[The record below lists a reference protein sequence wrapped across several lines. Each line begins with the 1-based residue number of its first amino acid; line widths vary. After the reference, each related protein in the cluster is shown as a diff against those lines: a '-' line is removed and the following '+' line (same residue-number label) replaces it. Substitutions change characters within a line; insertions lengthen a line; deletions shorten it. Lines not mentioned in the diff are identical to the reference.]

1 MSLFSTLEPY
11 SADHLPV
18 GDGHSLYV
26 EESGNPDGIP
36 IVFIHGGPGG
46 GSSPTSRRFFDP
58 ARYRIV
64 VFDQRG
70 CGLSTPH
77 ASLEHNTTADLIDDL
92 ERIRQHLNIER
103 WALFGGSWGST
114 LALLYAQAHPDRV
127 LGLVLRGIFLCDQ
140 ASLTWLYQD
149 GASKLFPDFWQDF
162 IAPLNAEQQ
171 QDIIGSY
178 YRLLTDP
185 DMAVQQA
192 AAQAWDLW
200 EDRLSTLLP
209 RTLPDYLDAETAKAA
224 LAISRIE
231 CHFFEHAGF
240 IQPQQILRDL
250 PLIQHLPVWI
260 VHGRYDV
267 VCSMSNAWALHQA
280 WPGSQLQVVADA
292 GHSANEPGIQQ
303 ALVAAT
309 NALATH
315 LVGKNQ

>member
-1 MSLFSTLEPY
+1 MSLFPALMPFATHQLY
-11 SADHLPV
+11 V
-18 GDGHSLYV
+18 GDGHVLYV

-58 ARYRIV
+58 QRYRIV

-70 CGLSTPH
+70 CGLSTPF
-77 ASLEHNTTADLIDDL
+77 ASLEHNTTAHLVEDL
-92 ERIRQHLNIER
+92 ERIRQHLGAER

-114 LALLYAQAHPDRV
+114 LALLYAQAHPERV

-140 ASLTWLYQD
+140 AALTWLYQD
-149 GASKLFPDFWQDF
+149 GAHQLFPDYWQDF
-162 IAPLNAEQQ
+162 IAPLNEVQR

-185 DMAVQQA
+185 DLAVQQA

-209 RTLPDYLDAETAKAA
+209 RDLPDYLDAQTAKAA
-224 LAISRIE
+224 LAIARIE
-231 CHFFEHAGF
+231 CHFFKHLGF
-240 IQPQQILRDL
+240 IQPQQILRDV
-250 PLIQHLPVWI
+250 PLIQHLPAWI

-267 VCSMSNAWALHQA
+267 VCALSNAWALHQA
-280 WPGSQLQVVADA
+280 WPGSELKIVPNA

-309 NALATH
+309 NALAQQ
-315 LVGKNQ
+315 LVGSNQ